1 MFYRREGSGSSAVT
15 AALLALWLILAVYLI
30 THPDPIS
37 IIVLVLGTVIAG
49 FALFV
54 TIFVTIY
61 VRRAQHEQHDDF
73 ATPTTGTAGMSATT
87 DMSNGRHRNP
97 TATDHVGDSD
107 ADGA

>member
-15 AALLALWLILAVYLI
+15 MALLALWLILAVYLI

-54 TIFVTIY
+54 TIFL
-61 VRRAQHEQHDDF
+61 RRAQREQRDDF
-73 ATPTTGTAGMSATT
+73 ATPTTDTAGMSAMT
-87 DMSNGRHRNP
+87 DMSNGHHRNP
-97 TATDHVGDSD
+97 TATGPVGDSD
-107 ADGA
+107 VDGA